1 MTLTILLAVIV
12 GGILGMF
19 ILSWLVSFVA
29 FKKFEPVP
37 RDRPGREYGCNRA
50 RETLLYGFNS
60 GSFLFAG
67 IIYGVGAAVVF
78 WERKRRYEKH
88 WLPDDQLTDT
98 FS

>member
-1 MTLTILLAVIV
+1 MTLTILVAVIV
-12 GGILGMF
+12 GGILGML

-37 RDRPGREYGCNRA
+37 RA
-50 RETLLYGFNS
+50 VATVLTAWTIATLLYGFNS